1 MVRMLENRFAV
12 VELLI
17 LASRVDT
24 MGKGETT
31 NAIVAHSN
39 GAIKIMTDLPAMIGV
54 MTTVVVYDSPR
65 YCLDVTPRAGL
76 LQAYDERC

>member
-1 MVRMLENRFAV
+1 MRMLEHRCGD

-31 NAIVAHSN
+31 NAIVTRSN
-39 GAIKIMTDLPAMIGV
+39 GASKIMADLPAIIGV
-54 MTTVVVYDSPR
+54 MTAVVVYGSPR
-65 YCLDVTPRAGL
+65 YCLDVTLRAGL
-76 LQAYDERC
+76 LQAYYRS